1 MTTEVTV
8 GPPAGKKPAGPEIA
22 VTSAPASAVGLTP
35 EERRQRY
42 DALRAR
48 MGRAMTE
55 TTPPAGKAGYWARI
69 NDAPEMGRLEY
80 LGFKIVKDDP
90 KHPAWIANGA
100 KEDGTYV
107 IGDVILME
115 IDADIYE
122 FLLHENVERGREMIE
137 GASGAFELE
146 AARSG
151 VPTFDPG
158 SKSKGR

>member
-1 MTTEVTV
+1 MGVEVTQ
-8 GPPAGKKPAGPEIA
+8 GPPKADEIK
-22 VTSAPASAVGLTP
+22 VTSAPAVTGSLTP

-48 MGRAMTE
+48 MGRPMSE

-90 KHPAWIANGA
+90 KHPAWKANGL

-122 FLLHENVERGREMIE
+122 FLLNENVERGREMIE
-137 GASGAFELE
+137 GASESFKLE
-146 AARSG
+146 AQRQG
-151 VPTFDPG
+151 VPTFDVNKPA
-158 SKSKGR
+158 SNSKGR